1 MNSLNVKRTN
11 MIINTSLK
19 TLFAYMYLCKRIKS
33 IKHMSKG
40 EIFHKGAHQSE
51 LPMRRN
57 FRHRAAT
64 HAMSFSPADN
74 VAGAKETSQAEK
86 LFRDHQKNAGK
97 KTERHETRKNY

>member
-1 MNSLNVKRTN
+1 
-11 MIINTSLK
+11 
-19 TLFAYMYLCKRIKS
+19 
-33 IKHMSKG
+33 
-40 EIFHKGAHQSE
+40 
-51 LPMRRN
+51 MRRN

-86 LFRDHQKNAGK
+86 LFRDHQKSAGK